1 MNNKDTHRASV
12 GEVASSRTRP
22 TNVAG
27 ERRAVRRERRGSGD
41 VVELVDNGEQ
51 NVLGVVLAPF
61 RGTNADYFLLDDEL
75 GRV

>member
-12 GEVASSRTRP
+12 GEVAASRTRP
-22 TNVAG
+22 ANVAG
-27 ERRAVRRERRGSGD
+27 ERRAVRRKGRGSGD
-41 VVELVDNGEQ
+41 VVELVDDGEQ

-61 RGTNADYFLLDDEL
+61 RGTHADYFLLDDEL